1 MASAVSLRVPNSAI
15 FVCDIQEKFRSAI
28 HEFDKVVLTSR
39 KVLRAAAILD
49 IPVVVTTQNR
59 ARLGDTVHELSS
71 LYATAPA
78 ADAAG
83 SGDQNQKAKLI
94 VDADKTLFSMWTPE
108 VKAAF
113 ASAASLATVVIVG
126 IESHICV
133 TQTALDLLAAG
144 YRVYVLADG
153 VSSCNREEV
162 PIALARLR
170 AAGATVTTSES
181 WLYETMGDASIPAFR
196 NIVGLV
202 KDTSADTKAALSS
215 LLSSKI

>member
-1 MASAVSLRVPNSAI
+1 MDS
-15 FVCDIQEKFRSAI
+15 
-28 HEFDKVVLTSR
+28 VLTSR